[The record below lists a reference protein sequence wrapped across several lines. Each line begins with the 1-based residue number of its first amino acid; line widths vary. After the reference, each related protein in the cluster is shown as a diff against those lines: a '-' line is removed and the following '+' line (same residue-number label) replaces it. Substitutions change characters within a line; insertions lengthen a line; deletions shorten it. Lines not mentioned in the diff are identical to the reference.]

1 MDNTVSENNNSQH
14 RSTERV
20 VLILEFLTETE
31 NSGKTLTEIANYLN
45 APKSSILPILRTL
58 VSYGYLHYN
67 PIVMQ
72 YFLGYKLYEIGTKYV
87 GDSNM
92 DDVIFQVMY
101 NFAVANNITLILG
114 ELIAGDVLVVQ
125 RVDSFEK
132 LRFYRAVGRRIPAYA
147 DAAGKILLAE
157 KSDADVIRLYPE
169 GLTPIT
175 PKTITNPSVLF
186 EDLDT
191 IRQTGVAVSNE
202 ESTLYVRSV
211 AVPIKKHDVTCYGLE
226 ICISIFDYTEEKERK
241 LLYELYELKGKIEGF
256 LKMQ

>member
-1 MDNTVSENNNSQH
+1 VDNTVFENNNSQH

-147 DAAGKILLAE
+147 DAVGKILLAE
-157 KSDADVIRLYPE
+157 KSDADVMRLYPE